1 MPLDG
6 DQNVGLKENDMA
18 GIAYFYGIPEIAI
31 FFNWYNLDQNAY
43 KIHPKVEL
51 ILATG
56 NGLQPYEE
64 KQPILEKDFG
74 FQVYPNKLRNP
85 NSGRY
90 ITCLAATPEQ
100 WNKEK
105 FKVSPNVAVP
115 TNINNF
121 WHFMFPSCCGF
132 SVIYQPF
139 RYRNEAEIKS
149 YFSSRIGCFSVP
161 LNSDT
166 ETIRHLTE
174 VLGFTPVYHLTKRT
188 VFYKHI
194 TKESL

>member
-1 MPLDG
+1 
-6 DQNVGLKENDMA
+6 MA
-18 GIAYFYGIPEIAI
+18 EIAYFYGIPEIAVL
-31 FFNWYNLDQNAY
+31 FNWYDISDKVY

-56 NGLQPYEE
+56 NGQSAYKEN
-64 KQPILEKDFG
+64 QPILEKEFG
-74 FQVYPNKLRNP
+74 FQVYPNELRNP
-85 NSGRY
+85 NSGRR

-105 FKVSPNVAVP
+105 FKVTPGIAVP
-115 TNINNF
+115 ANVNDF
-121 WHFMFPSCCGF
+121 VHYMFPSCCGF
-132 SVIYQPF
+132 SVIYKPLG
-139 RYRNEAEIKS
+139 YKS
-149 YFSSRIGCFSVP
+149 ETDFKIAFSSRIGCISVP

-174 VLGFTPVYHLTKRT
+174 VLGFTPVYHLTERT

>member
-1 MPLDG
+1 
-6 DQNVGLKENDMA
+6 MA
-18 GIAYFYGIPEIAI
+18 GIAYFYGIPEIAVL
-31 FFNWYNLDQNAY
+31 FNWYELPDKVY

-56 NGLQPYEE
+56 NGQLAYEE
-64 KQPILEKDFG
+64 NQPILEKEFG

-85 NSGRY
+85 NSGRP
-90 ITCLAATPEQ
+90 ITCFAATPEQ

-105 FKVSPNVAVP
+105 FKVTPEIAVP
-115 TNINNF
+115 ANIYDF
-121 WHFMFPSCCGF
+121 WHNLFPSCCGF
-132 SVIYQPF
+132 SVIYKPLE
-139 RYRNEAEIKS
+139 YKS
-149 YFSSRIGCFSVP
+149 ETAFETAFYFRIGCISVP

-166 ETIRHLTE
+166 KTIRHLTE
-174 VLGFTPVYHLTKRT
+174 VLGFTPVYHLTERT

>member
-1 MPLDG
+1 
-6 DQNVGLKENDMA
+6 MA
-18 GIAYFYGIPEIAI
+18 GIAYFYGIPEIAVL
-31 FFNWYNLDQNAY
+31 FNWHELQDKSY

-56 NGLQPYEE
+56 NGLQEYEE
-64 KQPILEKDFG
+64 NQPTLEKEFG
-74 FQVYPNKLRNP
+74 FQVYPNRLRNP
-85 NSGRY
+85 NSGRR

-105 FKVSPNVAVP
+105 FKVTPGIAVP
-115 TNINNF
+115 ANVNEFVHYI
-121 WHFMFPSCCGF
+121 FPSCCGF
-132 SVIYQPF
+132 SIIYKPLAYKRKTDF
-139 RYRNEAEIKS
+139 KTS
-149 YFSSRIGCFSVP
+149 FSSRIGCISVP

-166 ETIRHLTE
+166 KTIRHLTE
-174 VLGFTPVYHLTKRT
+174 VLGFTPVYHLTERT